1 MLSIEQFKYINKN
14 DKVLVIVESPNK
26 VKTISQ
32 FLPKNIFTVK
42 ATVGHL
48 YHIADG
54 GEFNMGIDTKKAF
67 TPNYQ
72 LLEGKDKTINE
83 IKNLCEHCN
92 KILICSD
99 ADREGEFIAYSIKTI
114 FNIPD
119 EKYQRC
125 TFHEITEKAIL
136 NAINNP
142 TKIDYNLV
150 SAAETRSILDK
161 LVGYRL
167 SPISKSTVNARSV
180 GRCQSV
186 ALRLIVDREEEIRS
200 FDSKQF
206 FEIWAT
212 FIKNRVEYKAQY
224 KGLLNELK
232 NTPTIASE
240 KAANKILE
248 ECKKND
254 FIVESIIQ
262 KERAVAAKPPF
273 ITSTYQQEVSSKLG
287 YPVKKAQEIAQKL
300 FEGININGKHV
311 ACITYLRTD
320 STSMNAEFE
329 SELGTYIENI
339 YGKKYFSGKRKTKK
353 AKNSQDGHECLRC
366 VDLSLTPEKLSKYI
380 SDSQLIKVYSLIY
393 ARTVASLMS
402 DAIIIDTEYKIKCG
416 KYKFSYVEHTL
427 KFEGWKA
434 AYGIYD
440 DEKESITKI
449 GLKEKEKL
457 NITNIEKLKKKTS
470 PPSRYTE
477 SSLVKQLDSIGVGR
491 PSTFSS
497 IVSIL
502 LDPKRNYCIE
512 SGKSIKP
519 TEIGEKLIQFLLKNF
534 TQLFDYHYSAT
545 LEDDLDLIANGKLD
559 RVDFLSEFY
568 SNLEKTIDQV
578 PELKMLTTNKKCPIC
593 GGQLIIRQSRFGK
606 FLGCSNYPKCK
617 HIENIAN

>member
-1 MLSIEQFKYINKN
+1 
-14 DKVLVIVESPNK
+14 
-26 VKTISQ
+26 
-32 FLPKNIFTVK
+32 
-42 ATVGHL
+42 
-48 YHIADG
+48 
-54 GEFNMGIDTKKAF
+54 
-67 TPNYQ
+67 
-72 LLEGKDKTINE
+72 
-83 IKNLCEHCN
+83 
-92 KILICSD
+92 
-99 ADREGEFIAYSIKTI
+99 
-114 FNIPD
+114 
-119 EKYQRC
+119 
-125 TFHEITEKAIL
+125 
-136 NAINNP
+136 
-142 TKIDYNLV
+142 
-150 SAAETRSILDK
+150 
-161 LVGYRL
+161 
-167 SPISKSTVNARSV
+167 
-180 GRCQSV
+180 
-186 ALRLIVDREEEIRS
+186 
-200 FDSKQF
+200 
-206 FEIWAT
+206 
-212 FIKNRVEYKAQY
+212 
-224 KGLLNELK
+224 
-232 NTPTIASE
+232 
-240 KAANKILE
+240 
-248 ECKKND
+248 
-254 FIVESIIQ
+254 
-262 KERAVAAKPPF
+262 
-273 ITSTYQQEVSSKLG
+273 
-287 YPVKKAQEIAQKL
+287 
-300 FEGININGKHV
+300 
-311 ACITYLRTD
+311 
-320 STSMNAEFE
+320 MNAEFE